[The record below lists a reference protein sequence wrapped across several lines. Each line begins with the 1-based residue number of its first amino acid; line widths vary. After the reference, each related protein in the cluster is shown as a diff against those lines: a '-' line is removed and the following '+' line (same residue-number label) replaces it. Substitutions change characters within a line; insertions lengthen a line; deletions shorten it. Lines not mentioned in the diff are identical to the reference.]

1 MGNKYKVARLEPM
14 CQPPHHDESGCVC
27 QVVIGLQAVDED
39 VLAADENARWP
50 GYVDGVWSPDGECPT
65 VEAWNAMAST
75 VVSQFAADRDW
86 IANLD
91 RQVAADKDR
100 VVAAPNY
107 EAPAITIDTTVE
119 PAVGSPAAP
128 EPEPEPEPEAEEVE
142 EAPAEEV
149 EEAEEVEAEEAVAE
163 EEEAE
168 EAAEETEEEAE
179 EGE

>member
-1 MGNKYKVARLEPM
+1 
-14 CQPPHHDESGCVC
+14 
-27 QVVIGLQAVDED
+27 
-39 VLAADENARWP
+39 
-50 GYVDGVWSPDGECPT
+50 
-65 VEAWNAMAST
+65 MAST
-75 VVSQFAADRDW
+75 VVSQFAADMDW

-142 EAPAEEV
+142 EA
-149 EEAEEVEAEEAVAE
+149 E

-168 EAAEETEEEAE
+168 EAAEETEEEEAEAE
-179 EGE
+179 EEEE